1 MNYYQ
6 KYMESKDL
14 RYLHLAY
21 LNGYNLAL
29 KHLEYLDP
37 QNMREYLLMYH
48 RNYSLKIPVKM
59 ICKFWY
65 QYASIESCW
74 ENIWFVKGEAQKVID
89 EKMKIFEEF
98 YDLLKS
104 AMPVTLNEHLAMI
117 ILYDQI
123 PRNIYR
129 GTPKAYETDYIAQ
142 KLAWKLLQ
150 LWEFLP
156 DYALA
161 TILICLCHCEN
172 REVQIVLKSLDLEKK
187 FSLEITLALKKI
199 IHNHS
204 ERILLF
210 GRIPERN
217 KIIGRESTT
226 EEITYLKSL

>member
-1 MNYYQ
+1 MDYYQ
-6 KYMESKDL
+6 KYIESKDL

-21 LNGYNLAL
+21 LNGYTLAL
-29 KHLEYLDP
+29 KHLEYLDKK
-37 QNMREYLLMYH
+37 NTLEYLLMYH
-48 RNYSLKIPVKM
+48 RKDNFSMPVKM
-59 ICKFWY
+59 ILKFWY
-65 QYASIESCW
+65 KYQSIESCW
-74 ENIWFVKGEAQKVID
+74 ENIWFVKGDVQKEID
-89 EKMKIFEEF
+89 MKMMLFEEF
-98 YDLLKS
+98 YVQMKDNL
-104 AMPVTLNEHLAMI
+104 PITLDEHLAMI

-129 GTPKAYETDYIAQ
+129 GTPKAYETDNIAQ

-161 TILICLCHCEN
+161 TILICLCHCEKT
-172 REVQIVLKSLDLEKK
+172 EVQITLKSINLENR
-187 FSLEITLALKKI
+187 FSEQIRNAMKKI

-217 KIIGRESTT
+217 KILGRISTS
-226 EEITYLKSL
+226 EELTYLKAL